1 MSDEE
6 DIILSELSDED
17 LVLQMHD
24 DLYDGLKEEIEE
36 GTQILLDRGWT
47 AEQVLGKAL
56 VDGMTIVGID
66 FRDGI
71 LFVPEVLLAANA
83 MKGGMA
89 ILRPLL
95 AETGAKPVGTMVI
108 GTVKG
113 DIHDIG
119 KNLVA
124 MMLEG
129 AGFEVYDIGINNAVE
144 DYIAALERHK
154 PDILGMSALLTTTMP
169 YMKVVIDALK
179 EQGIRDDY
187 IVMVGGAPLNEEF
200 GEAVGADAYCRDAA
214 EAATT
219 AVHLGRLLVIGCGAL
234 AEELSALKRANQWTA
249 LDIKCLDA
257 ALHNRPEQIADRLE
271 SVLAQYHA
279 EYTNILIA
287 YADCGTGGAVDRV
300 ARQFNAQ
307 RLPGAHCYEFY
318 ATSPVFEALAEAE
331 PGTFYLTDFL
341 VRHFDRLVIEEMK
354 LDEYPELEEM
364 LFGRYRKV
372 VYLAQV
378 DSSELL
384 QQAERAARRLKLPLE
399 VVTTGY
405 GLLAKTVEEEVIRVI
420 A

>member
-1 MSDEE
+1 M
-6 DIILSELSDED
+6 
-17 LVLQMHD
+17 
-24 DLYDGLKEEIEE
+24 
-36 GTQILLDRGWT
+36 R
-47 AEQVLGKAL
+47 
-56 VDGMTIVGID
+56 
-66 FRDGI
+66 
-71 LFVPEVLLAANA
+71 
-83 MKGGMA
+83 
-89 ILRPLL
+89 
-95 AETGAKPVGTMVI
+95 
-108 GTVKG
+108 
-113 DIHDIG
+113 
-119 KNLVA
+119 
-124 MMLEG
+124 
-129 AGFEVYDIGINNAVE
+129 
-144 DYIAALERHK
+144 
-154 PDILGMSALLTTTMP
+154 
-169 YMKVVIDALK
+169 
-179 EQGIRDDY
+179 
-187 IVMVGGAPLNEEF
+187 
-200 GEAVGADAYCRDAA
+200 
-214 EAATT
+214 
-219 AVHLGRLLVIGCGAL
+219 RLLVIGCGAL

-354 LDEYPELEEM
+354 LDEHPELEEM

-384 QQAERAARRLKLPLE
+384 HQAERAATRLKLPLE

>member
-1 MSDEE
+1 M
-6 DIILSELSDED
+6 
-17 LVLQMHD
+17 
-24 DLYDGLKEEIEE
+24 
-36 GTQILLDRGWT
+36 
-47 AEQVLGKAL
+47 
-56 VDGMTIVGID
+56 
-66 FRDGI
+66 
-71 LFVPEVLLAANA
+71 
-83 MKGGMA
+83 
-89 ILRPLL
+89 
-95 AETGAKPVGTMVI
+95 
-108 GTVKG
+108 
-113 DIHDIG
+113 
-119 KNLVA
+119 
-124 MMLEG
+124 
-129 AGFEVYDIGINNAVE
+129 
-144 DYIAALERHK
+144 
-154 PDILGMSALLTTTMP
+154 
-169 YMKVVIDALK
+169 
-179 EQGIRDDY
+179 
-187 IVMVGGAPLNEEF
+187 
-200 GEAVGADAYCRDAA
+200 
-214 EAATT
+214 
-219 AVHLGRLLVIGCGAL
+219 GRLLVIGCGAL

>member
-1 MSDEE
+1 M
-6 DIILSELSDED
+6 
-17 LVLQMHD
+17 
-24 DLYDGLKEEIEE
+24 
-36 GTQILLDRGWT
+36 
-47 AEQVLGKAL
+47 
-56 VDGMTIVGID
+56 
-66 FRDGI
+66 
-71 LFVPEVLLAANA
+71 
-83 MKGGMA
+83 
-89 ILRPLL
+89 
-95 AETGAKPVGTMVI
+95 
-108 GTVKG
+108 
-113 DIHDIG
+113 
-119 KNLVA
+119 
-124 MMLEG
+124 
-129 AGFEVYDIGINNAVE
+129 
-144 DYIAALERHK
+144 
-154 PDILGMSALLTTTMP
+154 
-169 YMKVVIDALK
+169 
-179 EQGIRDDY
+179 
-187 IVMVGGAPLNEEF
+187 
-200 GEAVGADAYCRDAA
+200 
-214 EAATT
+214 
-219 AVHLGRLLVIGCGAL
+219 GRLLVIGCGAL

-341 VRHFDRLVIEEMK
+341 VRHFDRLVIQEMK

>member
-1 MSDEE
+1 M
-6 DIILSELSDED
+6 
-17 LVLQMHD
+17 
-24 DLYDGLKEEIEE
+24 
-36 GTQILLDRGWT
+36 
-47 AEQVLGKAL
+47 
-56 VDGMTIVGID
+56 
-66 FRDGI
+66 
-71 LFVPEVLLAANA
+71 
-83 MKGGMA
+83 
-89 ILRPLL
+89 
-95 AETGAKPVGTMVI
+95 
-108 GTVKG
+108 
-113 DIHDIG
+113 
-119 KNLVA
+119 
-124 MMLEG
+124 
-129 AGFEVYDIGINNAVE
+129 
-144 DYIAALERHK
+144 
-154 PDILGMSALLTTTMP
+154 
-169 YMKVVIDALK
+169 
-179 EQGIRDDY
+179 
-187 IVMVGGAPLNEEF
+187 
-200 GEAVGADAYCRDAA
+200 
-214 EAATT
+214 
-219 AVHLGRLLVIGCGAL
+219 GRLLVIGCGAL

-318 ATSPVFEALAEAE
+318 ATIPVFEALAEAE

>member
-1 MSDEE
+1 M
-6 DIILSELSDED
+6 
-17 LVLQMHD
+17 
-24 DLYDGLKEEIEE
+24 
-36 GTQILLDRGWT
+36 
-47 AEQVLGKAL
+47 
-56 VDGMTIVGID
+56 
-66 FRDGI
+66 
-71 LFVPEVLLAANA
+71 
-83 MKGGMA
+83 
-89 ILRPLL
+89 
-95 AETGAKPVGTMVI
+95 
-108 GTVKG
+108 
-113 DIHDIG
+113 
-119 KNLVA
+119 
-124 MMLEG
+124 
-129 AGFEVYDIGINNAVE
+129 
-144 DYIAALERHK
+144 
-154 PDILGMSALLTTTMP
+154 
-169 YMKVVIDALK
+169 
-179 EQGIRDDY
+179 
-187 IVMVGGAPLNEEF
+187 
-200 GEAVGADAYCRDAA
+200 
-214 EAATT
+214 
-219 AVHLGRLLVIGCGAL
+219 GRLLIIGCGAL

-341 VRHFDRLVIEEMK
+341 VRHFDRLVIEETK

-384 QQAERAARRLKLPLE
+384 QQAGRAARRLKLPLE

-405 GLLAKTVEEEVIRVI
+405 GLLAKTVEEEVIRII